1 MMYYYESGDVAVYE
15 SNRSGAGYRGVA
27 LIRSWGWDRN
37 DVDARPFQAFIGK
50 TNVADDVWE
59 TKVSAQKSWCVQL
72 GYYADVRE
80 AAQVAAWAEADP
92 ETWISKCQGNHAYT
106 GKFPAETYTL
116 PMTLSAAKA
125 ITMIRKKMERKV
137 VKTEE
142 QEAAEEVAVAAA
154 EAKPLNSDSASDIRK
169 NIMEMYGMNFFFGLD
184 VIAKS
189 AIRTLTW
196 EDWKSEFAPTT

>member
-1 MMYYYESGDVAVYE
+1 MYYYYDVGGVEVRESGH
-15 SNRSGAGYRGVA
+15 SGAGYRGVA

-92 ETWISKCQGNHAYT
+92 ETWISKCQGNRAYT
-106 GKFPAETYTL
+106 GKFPEDTYSL

-137 VKTEE
+137 VKSEE
-142 QEAAEEVAVAAA
+142 QEAAEEKAVIAASKF
-154 EAKPLNSDSASDIRK
+154 ELNSDSASDIRK
-169 NIMEMYGMNFFFGLD
+169 NIMDEFGMNFFFGLD

-196 EDWKSEFAPTT
+196 KEWKSEYGPSS